1 MLLLGIRRYI
11 YMFSKY
17 ILFHR
22 LYYTTKTK
30 INTMDNSSQNNY
42 SYSIHIKD
50 KDVHNDEADTL
61 EHMLHSI
68 GHYSQNYTTE
78 MDAIPPNP
86 PSSPSSPSAKKEIT
100 QNKINE
106 PTTSNSDDIELAFY
120 SANQSDYHDQLN
132 FTHKIQDIR
141 ELDDLCIRSYTP
153 LMLSTHGSRIQ
164 SRNHSRNN
172 SNHNSDN
179 EEEKH
184 NPTPMLLDKINHLY
198 RTPTKYK
205 KLTYEEVAKSLEHYY
220 DDYDKYSNE
229 MDILV
234 VYVRGQKNLFSHSSY
249 VTYFKLYALLM
260 LALTIT
266 AFVTV
271 ITPFIAEKSW
281 NTILISS
288 CNATAT
294 LIISLTRYFELEFTG
309 NAYSFLANN
318 YEKFERSLE
327 IANNKLTLIKNEE
340 EQNNLVM
347 DKIKELEFKVGEIR
361 EIFQV
366 VLPNEV
372 KMLFPI
378 ISHINIFSLI
388 KKTETQ
394 RALLTTKFKDIK
406 NEINYNIYKINKQYH
421 TNYSDF
427 EDMED
432 MENLQYKEKKRILFL
447 NEIKDKIK
455 NELVNYKNTY
465 NELEYLFTKEIQFAE
480 THLNIVYIL
489 PLYFW
494 LMGKPKY
501 LNVQKYK
508 NPTIIDFLNIILSD
522 D

>member
-1 MLLLGIRRYI
+1 
-11 YMFSKY
+11 MFSKC

-22 LYYTTKTK
+22 LYYIIQKYTE
-30 INTMDNSSQNNY
+30 IHDMDNSSQNNY

-50 KDVHNDEADTL
+50 ENIPNDEAYTL

-68 GHYSQNYTTE
+68 GQYSHNYTSETNTVSTLPE
-78 MDAIPPNP
+78 LNTSGA
-86 PSSPSSPSAKKEIT
+86 SGAAEKETIKYDKT
-100 QNKINE
+100 NE
-106 PTTSNSDDIELAFY
+106 PTSSNSDDIELAFY
-120 SANQSDYHDQLN
+120 STNQSDYHDQLN
-132 FTHKIQDIR
+132 FPTNKIQDIR

-198 RTPTKYK
+198 HTPVKYK
-205 KLTYEEVAKSLEHYY
+205 KLTYKEVAKSLEHYY

-229 MDILV
+229 MDILI

-249 VTYFKLYALLM
+249 VTYFKLYSMLV

-281 NTILISS
+281 NTILITS

-294 LIISLTRYFELEFTG
+294 LIISLTRYFDLEFTG

-327 IANNKLTLIKNEE
+327 MANNKLTLIKNEE

-361 EIFQV
+361 DIFQV

-372 KMLFPI
+372 KMLFPV

-388 KKTETQ
+388 KKTEAQ

-427 EDMED
+427 EDVED

-455 NELVNYKNTY
+455 NELINYKNTY

-480 THLNIVYIL
+480 KHLGIVYIL

-494 LMGKPKY
+494 IMGKPKY
-501 LNVQKYK
+501 LNIQKYK